1 MFGQPRQV
9 CNFGCPNQKLQ
20 LMLGNTRLIESLT
33 DTIGYLCILTRIT
46 DKNIVLHS
54 HVFTML
60 QKYSKQRNNAKNLI

>member
-1 MFGQPRQV
+1 
-9 CNFGCPNQKLQ
+9 
-20 LMLGNTRLIESLT
+20 MLGNTRLIESLT

-60 QKYSKQRNNAKNLI
+60 QKYSKQRNNAKILI